1 MEVIAE
7 GPRGEGLQ
15 GLGAALISVSPVAGG
30 WCVSSP
36 IEESLMFLTGD
47 HAEHQARTLGRCLAS
62 LGRTAVVEVSTAK
75 ALSPGQSP
83 IRRES
88 EARGHDRRSP
98 FR

>member
-62 LGRTAVVEVSTAK
+62 LGRTAVVEV
-75 ALSPGQSP
+75 LN
-83 IRRES
+83 REGAVAGS
-88 EARGHDRRSP
+88 VTYPAGERGEGS
-98 FR
+98 